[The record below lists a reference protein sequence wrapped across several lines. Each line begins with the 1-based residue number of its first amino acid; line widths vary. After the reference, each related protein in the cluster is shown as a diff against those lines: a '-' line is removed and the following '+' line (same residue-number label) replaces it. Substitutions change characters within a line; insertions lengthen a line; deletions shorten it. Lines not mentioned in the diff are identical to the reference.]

1 MEADEREAIV
11 RAAVERMSPNLS
23 EAIVLAYYHRFAYRE
38 IADILG
44 IPLGTVK
51 SRLHAAV
58 AQFATHYKAELKA
71 VHVFDPSAWNL
82 PSHYYLASDGVDVDM
97 EKARELGKDN
107 LKKLAESFDLD
118 VETIFTEGDPG
129 HEIIRIA
136 EELNADLIVLGTH
149 GYSGWKRFTIGSVAE
164 FVGRH
169 APCAD

>member
-1 MEADEREAIV
+1 MEASIKK
-11 RAAVERMSPNLS
+11 
-23 EAIVLAYYHRFAYRE
+23 IILATDFS
-38 IADILG
+38 DIS
-44 IPLGTVK
+44 K
-51 SRLHAAV
+51 DASSHALLLAR
-58 AQFATHYKAELKA
+58 TYKAELKA

-118 VETIFTEGDPG
+118 VETIFTEGDPA
-129 HEIIRIA
+129 HEIVRVA
-136 EELNADLIVLGTH
+136 EEFNADLIVLGTH

-169 APCAD
+169 APCAVFTIKPKGK